1 MDDYLDSFSTA
12 EKAIEVSQELV
23 KILQKGDFML
33 TKFGSNN
40 KIVLEAISRDS
51 EVDEG
56 TKTHILGLKWNRAD
70 DILTVSRFLN
80 PNPQPCLTQR
90 VVLKCVASVFDP
102 IGIVA
107 PFTRGPPMGHW
118 DTGKHCKPV
127 HSLEPIF
134 TPPWRAEIAEKL
146 FCLQCRRPRASCFRG
161 QFARCVRG
169 GCVSTGKSLYSW
181 WKYIIQIG
189 LCLR

>member
-12 EKAIEVSQELV
+12 EEAIEVSQELV
-23 KILQKGDFML
+23 KLLQKGGFKL

-56 TKTHILGLKWNRAD
+56 TETYILGLKWSRAD

-80 PNPQPCLTQR
+80 PNPQPSLTQR

-107 PFTRGPPMGHW
+107 P
-118 DTGKHCKPV
+118 
-127 HSLEPIF
+127 SLF
-134 TPPWRAEIAEKL
+134 KRVY
-146 FCLQCRRPRASCFRG
+146 G
-161 QFARCVRG
+161 
-169 GCVSTGKSLYSW
+169 
-181 WKYIIQIG
+181 
-189 LCLR
+189 